1 MRKIMTTT
9 LLSLMFLTFV
19 CCEKSRVKRPEAYPI
34 NEQMEHEEIS
44 RLRRQI
50 ESAWMQKVGRY
61 EILETPQSA
70 NIFLL
75 DTLDGRSWI
84 LVRDPETKKL
94 WWQKIEEKKE

>member
-9 LLSLMFLTFV
+9 LLSLMFLTFI
-19 CCEKSRVKRPEAYPI
+19 CCEKSRVKKPEAYQI

-75 DTLDGRSWI
+75 DTLDGKSWI
-84 LVRDPETKKL
+84 LVRDPEKKKL